1 MLFLAVSTLDKLK
14 DVPHSFWLKVAI
26 GIAAFFVLVFA
37 LKLLA
42 GVNKIFL
49 FIIAFVAGGL
59 IFFSWVY
66 NRNEPAFLT
75 PIVDRIAPFFPSA
88 GTLGNNQAKTPDA
101 SPQPAPQAPPPSH
114 VY

>member
-42 GVNKIFL
+42 SLNP
-49 FIIAFVAGGL
+49 
-59 IFFSWVY
+59 
-66 NRNEPAFLT
+66 RQE
-75 PIVDRIAPFFPSA
+75 
-88 GTLGNNQAKTPDA
+88 
-101 SPQPAPQAPPPSH
+101 
-114 VY
+114 